1 MDKVENQ
8 SGFPRLRLWPAL
20 PVLIILG
27 LAVHLL
33 IPQIS
38 SLERSWSILKGM
50 TWWAFVL
57 AIFSQAFSYLGFGF
71 ILCAILN
78 LNQRKLS
85 VLKGAMIAMASASIG
100 LVAGG
105 WVGGAA
111 ATFTWVHREDPDGN
125 SAALAGT
132 LPSLLNN
139 GVLVGVAIL
148 GTTYLLLLHDLSSTQ
163 LIEFVLILLGLGILT
178 VSLVLALRFPNKT
191 TQLALWLSGR
201 WAVIRRKPFKSEN
214 TIRSVRQYY
223 SALNTLKNK
232 GWLRPLLGAVANIGF
247 DMLTLYFVFVAVGHQ
262 VSLGVLF
269 AGYGLP
275 LILGKIA
282 FLIPGGV
289 GVIEGSMVVLYTSL
303 QVPNE
308 ISVVVILGYR
318 LISFWLPTLLGFVS
332 VGYLSRKSSNY

>member
-1 MDKVENQ
+1 M
-8 SGFPRLRLWPAL
+8 

-33 IPQIS
+33 VPQIS
-38 SLERSWSILKGM
+38 SLERSWSIMKGM

-57 AIFSQAFSYLGFGF
+57 AIVSQKLSYLGYGF
-71 ILCAILN
+71 MLRAIVN
-78 LNQRKLS
+78 LNRKKLS
-85 VLKGAMIAMASASIG
+85 ISKGAMIALASASIG

-111 ATFTWVHREDPDGN
+111 ATFTWMRREDPEGN

-132 LPSLLNN
+132 LPILLNN
-139 GVLVGVAIL
+139 GVLVGVALL

-178 VSLVLALRFPNKT
+178 VNLVLALRFPNKT

-201 WAVIRRKPFKSEN
+201 WAVIRRKPFEPEN
-214 TIRSVRQYY
+214 TIRSVGQYY
-223 SALNTLKNK
+223 SALNSLKNK
-232 GWLRPLLGAVANIGF
+232 GWLRPLLGALANIGF
-247 DMLTLYFVFVAVGHQ
+247 DMLTLFFVFVAVGHQ

-289 GVIEGSMVVLYTSL
+289 GVIEGSMVALYTSL
-303 QVPNE
+303 KVPNE

-318 LISFWLPTLLGFVS
+318 LISFWLPTLLGFLAAV
-332 VGYLSRKSSNY
+332 YLSRKSSKS